1 MLVLLTLSRAA
12 CLSSGAQGLYQRR
25 NITNIREIKAYV
37 HKTRIADVVNAL
49 DNVDFKKLTVTDVGG
64 LLKALDN
71 KEQGFSAE
79 LNQRVVTEVKLELVC
94 ESENRTAEAVAV
106 IREHAKSG
114 QPSAG
119 WIYITEIKWAIE
131 IAG

>member
-1 MLVLLTLSRAA
+1 M
-12 CLSSGAQGLYQRR
+12 
-25 NITNIREIKAYV
+25 

-71 KEQGFSAE
+71 QEQGFSAE